1 MIRVNLLP
9 PHLRPIRRS
18 PIPYLIGGGI
28 LLITLVGIVSVYI
41 SNQAAISRKK
51 AELEQHKKQL
61 AELEPIRK
69 ESDELEALKARL
81 ADKIN
86 TIAEITGDR
95 IIWSRQLYNL
105 ARLAPKNFWYKSISL
120 EEKQYRE
127 QQPVYDKQT
136 KQTKMQ
142 TVTVT
147 KPILKVEGYVTE
159 AEDGTKDASLL
170 MRATEADEEFS
181 SMFQLEP
188 PSFKDTEFEGVPVK
202 SFTLEYLIQ
211 PRKTGP

>member
-1 MIRVNLLP
+1 
-9 PHLRPIRRS
+9 
-18 PIPYLIGGGI
+18 LII
-28 LLITLVGIVSVYI
+28 VLVAMASVYL
-41 SNQAAISRKK
+41 STQASIARKR
-51 AELEQHKKQL
+51 AELEQHKRQL

-69 ESDELEALKARL
+69 ESDELEALKAKL

-95 IIWSRQLYNL
+95 MIWSRQLYNL
-105 ARLAPKNFWYKSISL
+105 ARLAPKNFWYKSISI
-120 EEKQYRE
+120 EEKQFRE
-127 QQPVYDKQT
+127 QQPVYDKQA

-142 TVTVT
+142 TVTVS

-159 AEDGTKDASLL
+159 ADDGSKDASLL

-181 SMFQLEP
+181 RMFQLEP

>member
-9 PHLRPIRRS
+9 PHLRPVRRS
-18 PIPYLIGGGI
+18 PVPYLISGGI
-28 LLITLVGIVSVYI
+28 LIIVLVAMASVYL
-41 SNQAAISRKK
+41 STQASIARKR
-51 AELEQHKKQL
+51 AELEQHKRQL

-69 ESDELEALKARL
+69 ESDELEALKAKL

-95 IIWSRQLYNL
+95 MIWSRQLYNL
-105 ARLAPKNFWYKSISL
+105 ARLAPKNFWYKSISI
-120 EEKQYRE
+120 EEKQFRE
-127 QQPVYDKQT
+127 QQPVYDKQA

-142 TVTVT
+142 TVTVS

-159 AEDGTKDASLL
+159 ADDGSKDASLL

-181 SMFQLEP
+181 RMFQLEP

-202 SFTLEYLIQ
+202 SFTLEYLI
-211 PRKTGP
+211 